1 MNQMLIKQASILSL
15 ILGAGL
21 GIITI
26 IPYIGAISFFIAMF
40 LASTVVLIYMHKN
53 NMIGKLIPKDGGLL
67 GAVIGFTSFI
77 GFSVTFIPLATIIG
91 LFYKGS
97 FYLGI
102 SMMFRIGFFVLIMM
116 VAFVAMLSALMN
128 AFSGL
133 ATVYFYGQI
142 LNTEEN
148 NSTFTLD
155 N

>member
-1 MNQMLIKQASILSL
+1 MNQILLKQTAILSL

-26 IPYIGAISFFIAMF
+26 IPFIGAISFFTIMF
-40 LASTVVLIYMHKN
+40 LASTVVLIYMNKN
-53 NMIGKLIPKDGGLL
+53 NMIGKLIPRDGALL
-67 GAVIGFTSFI
+67 GALIGFLSFI
-77 GFSVTFIPLATIIG
+77 GFSITFVPLATIIG

-102 SMMFRIGFFVLIMM
+102 SLMFRSGFFVLIMM

-128 AFSGL
+128 SFSGL
-133 ATVYFYGQI
+133 ATVYFYGQM
-142 LNTEEN
+142 LNTEDN
-148 NSTFTLD
+148 NSTFSID